1 MSGSSLLHLSRRT
14 LFTAST
20 APRASIGFIGLGNM
34 GAPMAANLL
43 KRQHQVTVLDVNPL
57 AVKQLAALGAKA
69 APTPAALASSGV
81 DVVVT
86 MLPSSPHARAV
97 YTGESGVLSGVKAGT
112 LLVDAST
119 IDPTVSRELALA
131 AAQKGAAFIDA
142 PVSGGVGGATNG
154 TLTFMVGGA
163 RDAFD
168 KAKPILECMGKNV
181 VYCGGPGNGQVVK
194 ICNNLVLGISMIGVS
209 EAMNLGIKLGMD
221 PKTLAGIFN
230 TSSARC
236 WASDTYNPVPGVID
250 SVPASRNYDGGFGS
264 ALMAKDLGLAVA
276 AAHDIKAPLPL
287 GGAAL
292 QVYNL
297 LAAHGLANKDFSVAY
312 QFLAAANVNNN
323 NNNSS
328 NSNEKK

>member
-1 MSGSSLLHLSRRT
+1 MISSSLMFLVSRRR
-14 LFTAST
+14 LSAS
-20 APRASIGFIGLGNM
+20 AAVRANVGFIGLGNM

-43 KRQHQVTVLDVNPL
+43 KKAHGVTVFDVNAH
-57 AVKQLAALGAKA
+57 AVKQLTAAGAQA
-69 APTPAALASSGV
+69 ASSARGVAASGV
-81 DVVVT
+81 DVIVT

-97 YTGESGVLSGVKAGT
+97 YTGENGVLSGVKSGA
-112 LLVDAST
+112 LLIDAST

-131 AAQKGAAFIDA
+131 AAHKGAAFIDA
-142 PVSGGVGGATNG
+142 PVSGGVLGASNG

-163 RDAFD
+163 KEAFD

-209 EAMNLGIKLGMD
+209 EAMNLGVKLGMD
-221 PKTLAGIFN
+221 AKTLASIFN

-236 WASDTYNPVPGVID
+236 WSSDTYNPVPGVIAG
-250 SVPASRNYDGGFGS
+250 VPSSRNYDGGFGS
-264 ALMAKDLGLAVA
+264 ALMAKDLGLAIA

-292 QVYNL
+292 QLYNL
-297 LAAHGLANKDFSVAY
+297 LSAHGLGQKDFSVAY
-312 QFLAAANVNNN
+312 QFLAGQHDA
-323 NNNSS
+323 
-328 NSNEKK
+328 KK